1 MPSARGPAPIYCSP
15 AHRQSAYR
23 QRRRDEGL
31 APGEPT
37 PRPSLREEFEA
48 LQQTLREVSDATSW
62 AAARRILA
70 DAVEKDPR
78 IGEREKP

>member
-1 MPSARGPAPIYCSP
+1 
-15 AHRQSAYR
+15 
-23 QRRRDEGL
+23 L